1 MNNSKR
7 FYQRFCKDYNLP
19 INVFDE
25 NMFFYYKNLYK
36 DFFPEKEYYNAIDL
50 IENKFNGNVDL
61 WLDYCAQVRDN
72 AINNL
77 LESEKYQNF
86 NSMDLS
92 KYKVSGYSEKSVYTE
107 ETDGKYFIS
116 IDLKKANFQALKW
129 IGVIDD
135 YTYDHFIRRMG
146 GDDYIAGSKYLRQV
160 IFGKCNPSRQITIEK
175 YIMSL
180 VEKAINIKMEKH
192 GFKLYSFNSDELI
205 YEENFKK
212 VTDDNLLNSVFKKGM
227 TKFLDEIKMMIEK
240 YINIDVS
247 IEYFNVERVKVVN
260 SNGNKVDAYIKKNF
274 ITNEIKYK
282 KISTTF
288 FPQIYKLIKGL
299 DIIETD
305 RIFFFE
311 NQLATFN
318 NSLILEK

>member
-1 MNNSKR
+1 MNKKKL
-7 FYQRFCKDYNLP
+7 YQRFSKDYNLP
-19 INVFDE
+19 INIFDE
-25 NMFFYYKNLYK
+25 EIFSYYRELYK
-36 DFFPEKEYYNAIDL
+36 EFFPNDILDNVIKLIKEKYDN
-50 IENKFNGNVDL
+50 NVEK
-61 WLDYCAQVRDN
+61 WLDYCGEVRDN
-72 AINNL
+72 AINEILNS
-77 LESEKYQNF
+77 ESYKNF
-86 NSMDLS
+86 NNINLNE
-92 KYKVSGYSEKSVYTE
+92 YKVTGFSERSVYTE
-107 ETDGKYFIS
+107 ETNGKYFIS

-129 IGVIDD
+129 MNVIND
-135 YTYDHFIRRMG
+135 YSYEDFIRRMG

-175 YIMSL
+175 HLMSL
-180 VEKAINIKMEKH
+180 VEDSINIKMKNH

-205 YEENFKK
+205 YEEDFEKRN
-212 VTDDNLLNSVFKKGM
+212 DNNLLNEFFKSGIK
-227 TKFLDEIKMMIEK
+227 KFVDEIKMMIEK
-240 YINIDVS
+240 YLNIEVS
-247 IEYFNVERVKVVN
+247 VEYFNIERIKVVN